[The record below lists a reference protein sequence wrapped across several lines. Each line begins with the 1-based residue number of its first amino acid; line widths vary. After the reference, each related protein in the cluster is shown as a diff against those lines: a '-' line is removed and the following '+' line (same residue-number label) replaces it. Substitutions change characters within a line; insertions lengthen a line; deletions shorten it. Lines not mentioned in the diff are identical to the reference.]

1 VAKKHGQV
9 KVVLSPQARRD
20 VREILVWTQSNFG
33 RDATLRYEDLIV
45 QALRD
50 IEANMECPG
59 SQDRSDLQ
67 KGIRS
72 YHLSFSHERA
82 RSALGIVHKPRH
94 FVIYR
99 PREGHPAIDILRIL
113 HDERDPQRHLSEES
127 GSQT

>member
-1 VAKKHGQV
+1 MDPVE
-9 KVVLSPQARRD
+9 L
-20 VREILVWTQSNFG
+20 G

-50 IEANMECPG
+50 IEANMERPG

-72 YHLSFSHERA
+72 YHLSFSRERA
-82 RSALGIVHKPRH
+82 RSALGIAHKPRH

-99 PREGHPAIDILRIL
+99 PP
-113 HDERDPQRHLSEES
+113 
-127 GSQT
+127 